1 MEHFLLRRR
10 HFHLW
15 GWIKPRI
22 WTSVITCK
30 LVITETKNT
39 CQGFASSRYHRRQ
52 RKCNGYAA
60 NQLEGGRW
68 GHTFQCATHNNSVA
82 ETSPTLEEIGTSWNH
97 PRCGRHRGKHTVTGL
112 SYPKIPNTYGIGGDH
127 QPQPLQKHHVITPE
141 YPHRQMRNRLR
152 WFSQGPILNRER
164 RGTGLHWMTDSL
176 DWRASKLRTGLF
188 YRWVQVM
195 SLPCWW
201 TVQVWYRRC
210 ERYSDDKGHIAPLLR
225 IH

>member
-22 WTSVITCK
+22 RTSVITCK

-60 NQLEGGRW
+60 DQLEGGRW
-68 GHTFQCATHNNSVA
+68 GQTFQCATHNNSVA

-97 PRCGRHRGKHTVTGL
+97 PRCGRHRGKHTATGL
-112 SYPKIPNTYGIGGDH
+112 SYSPQIPMGLVETTNHNRCRNTTSLHLNIHTDRCVIVSGEFHRAPSWIGSGVVQGSTGWRTALIDVPVNWEQDCFIDESRLCLFHADGRSRCGIAEVN
-127 QPQPLQKHHVITPE
+127 VIPT
-141 YPHRQMRNRLR
+141 
-152 WFSQGPILNRER
+152 IK
-164 RGTGLHWMTDSL
+164 GT
-176 DWRASKLRTGLF
+176 
-188 YRWVQVM
+188 
-195 SLPCWW
+195 
-201 TVQVWYRRC
+201 
-210 ERYSDDKGHIAPLLR
+210 
-225 IH
+225 